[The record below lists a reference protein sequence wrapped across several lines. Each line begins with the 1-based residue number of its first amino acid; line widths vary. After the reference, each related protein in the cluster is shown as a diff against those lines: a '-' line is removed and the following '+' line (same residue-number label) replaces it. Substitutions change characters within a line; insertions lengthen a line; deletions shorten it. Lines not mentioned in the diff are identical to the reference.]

1 MARGVAHRTVG
12 TIDLR
17 HLAPFKCGTLQI
29 MALDPTFQLSE
40 SCSGTR
46 AVEKA
51 TANEKIKAK
60 TSKWS
65 KYNEAFE
72 VQMRKLAHPATSSL
86 ASCSDLELRGCRG
99 DGG

>member
-1 MARGVAHRTVG
+1 MARGVARRSVG

-29 MALDPTFQLSE
+29 AALDPTFQLSE

-60 TSKWS
+60 DVKVEQVQRSIRS
-65 KYNEAFE
+65 PNE
-72 VQMRKLAHPATSSL
+72 KTGP
-86 ASCSDLELRGCRG
+86 SCNIFLG
-99 DGG
+99 